1 MRGCGAGVV
10 YHACDKL
17 IISAL
22 DIIATLC
29 KLSIA
34 LLFAMISLA
43 LTISYHI

>member
-29 KLSIA
+29 KLSLA
-34 LLFAMISLA
+34 LLFAGISLA
-43 LTISYHI
+43 CDYSIA